1 MINEIGEGRLRA
13 IRLIALAVALVL
25 LAVGGYLL
33 LMRDRLQYTLNGPP
47 EKITIAFSTLPY
59 AALAQIAQVRGFY
72 RQEGLDVTPQLHSH
86 GKLALEAVL
95 AGKADFAT
103 VAETPIMLAAMNGGD
118 LSILATIH
126 VSKKN
131 HAIVARK
138 DRGIV
143 APGDLKGRRIGATLG
158 TSGDFYLDAFLL
170 AREIP
175 RKDVEVVDLKPQE
188 IAPAFMKGDVDAVAA
203 WAPFLMQTQK
213 EAGELGV
220 SFYDDDIYMLMFNVV
235 STREYAAKN
244 RERVRKMLRALLRAE
259 EFALRNPT
267 EAQRLVADFN
277 DIDPVT
283 MEQIWSFSTFRV
295 TLDQALVLALEDESR
310 WAIQNRLTSRKTI
323 PNYLDF
329 IHLDALHSVKP
340 AAVGILR

>member
-13 IRLIALAVALVL
+13 IRLIALAVAFVL
-25 LAVGGYLL
+25 LAVGGYLI
-33 LMRDRLQYTLNGPP
+33 LMRDRLEHTLAGPP
-47 EKITIAFSTLPY
+47 EKVTIAYSTLPY
-59 AALAQIAQVRGFY
+59 AALSQIAQVRGFY
-72 RQEGLDVTPQLHSH
+72 RQEGLDVTPQLYSH

-103 VAETPIMLAAMNGGD
+103 VAETPVMLAIMNGVD
-118 LSILATIH
+118 LSILANIH
-126 VSKKN
+126 SSKKN

-138 DRGIV
+138 DRGVV
-143 APGDLKGRRIGATLG
+143 APGDLKGRRVGATLG

-188 IAPAFMKGDVDAVAA
+188 IARAFIKGDVDAVAT

-220 SFYDDDIYMLMFNVV
+220 SFYDDDIYTLMFTIV
-235 STREYAAKN
+235 STREYAGKN
-244 RERVRKMLRALLRAE
+244 PEKIRKMLRALLRAE
-259 EFALRNPT
+259 EFAHRNPT

-283 MEQIWSFSTFRV
+283 LKQIWSSSTFRV

-323 PNYLDF
+323 PNYLEF
-329 IHLDALHSVKP
+329 IHLDALQSVEP
-340 AAVGILR
+340 DAVGILR